1 MIVTYSDWFLPS
13 KDEIV
18 KLRKNLVSGLD
29 DNGVVFTPLTGF
41 EGGYSAFD
49 GWYWSSS
56 MEFDLNIVQAYN
68 VLTDQLGMGA
78 KHNREFGV
86 RPVRSF
92 VSATIYALR
101 DVGPAGGWIFHIIDN
116 LDGTFTYY
124 ECAPEDAG
132 LSVWSNVSDAI
143 GTLLDTIGEGVN
155 NTAEIIAQAGH
166 TESAAKLCADY
177 FTKVAVDVNV
187 VKDTEH
193 TEEMDF
199 VGDGGDYILQ
209 PEVNL
214 VMVGLTISANSKGSI
229 HYKIADE
236 WYEWEYGNTVESQ
249 TINLPRVKAIKQIN
263 IRGTTK
269 LEIRAI

>member
-13 KDEIV
+13 KNEFD
-18 KLRKNLVSGLD
+18 KLYKNLLSGLD
-29 DNGVVFTPLTGF
+29 DNGVVFTRLTGF
-41 EGGYSAFD
+41 GKFYWITFEADKDDAFSFSID
-49 GWYWSSS
+49 MGMST
-56 MEFDLNIVQAYN
+56 FNGKVNIN
-68 VLTDQLGMGA
+68 
-78 KHNREFGV
+78 H
-86 RPVRSF
+86 VRSARSF
-92 VSATIYALR
+92 ISATVYALR

-132 LSVWSNVSDAI
+132 LSVWSNVTDASV
-143 GTLLDTIGEGVN
+143 GTLLNAIGEGVN
-155 NTAEIIAQAGH
+155 NTAEIIAQVGH
-166 TESAAKLCADY
+166 TTSAAKLCADY
-177 FTKVAVDVNV
+177 FTKVTVDVNV

-199 VGDGGDYILQ
+199 AGDGGDYIVQ
-209 PEVNL
+209 DEVNL
-214 VMVGLTISANSKGSI
+214 VMVGLTISANSKGAI

-236 WYEWEYGNTVESQ
+236 WYEWEYGNTIESQ